1 MGKEEEEEEKN
12 LSPRVSF
19 CISVCVARRETVRV
33 PIDGKTC
40 IIDSDDIDLHDN

>member
-1 MGKEEEEEEKN
+1 MGKEEEEKTFRPGFPFVY
-12 LSPRVSF
+12 L
-19 CISVCVARRETVRV
+19 CVARRETVRV